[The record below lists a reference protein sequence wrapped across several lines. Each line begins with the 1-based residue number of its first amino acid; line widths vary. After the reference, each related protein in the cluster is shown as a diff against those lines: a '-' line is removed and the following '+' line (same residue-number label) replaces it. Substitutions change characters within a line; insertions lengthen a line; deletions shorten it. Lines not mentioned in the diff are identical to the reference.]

1 MKITLFAQSF
11 FRTIVRNILLFC
23 ISVFLFSCGPARH
36 VKEGEYLLTKIKVS
50 SKKEKVINSDL
61 KTLVKQKPNRKLL
74 GLFKIYLGIYNLYY
88 DKETSK
94 LSEKLGEPP
103 VIYDSTLHDN
113 SVKIMKKYLNNLGYY
128 ENEVRY
134 SVRRNKKR
142 AKVTYHINKNDRY
155 HIENIDYVIKDA
167 EIKRIFFEDTISRK
181 VKKGSNFDFKLL
193 QDERKRIEN
202 LLKNNGYYEFSKE
215 YVNYRVDTSKDNNS
229 ADVDLVIKQKIEKIN
244 DSTLFSKHQTFT
256 INKIFVRM
264 DYDLQLSDQVY
275 SDTTVNNDII
285 FIEKAEKKFKYDVIS
300 RAIYIR
306 PGQLYSLTKQEQS
319 YRNLSSLGVFSY
331 VSIKYEVDYT
341 TPGNYLNV
349 YIDLNPNK
357 KKAYTIL
364 AEGTNNGGN
373 FGVNGDISFLNR
385 NTFKGAELFRVR
397 INAGMEVQQILTEDE
412 DIQDNES
419 NVLPFNTV
427 EFGPEISIDIPRF
440 LLPFK
445 INQFSNRIKPTT
457 SFGVSLNYQNRPDY
471 ARTVTSTYVNYS
483 WKEGKNKTHI
493 IYPFELSFTKLDKSA
508 AFDEVLETIENP
520 FLRNSYTDNLIL
532 GIRYTFI
539 FATHDPSKNKSD
551 YFLRYNIESAG
562 NLFSL
567 FTSPNSNNSN
577 EDGSVNIA
585 GVRYAQF
592 LRNDIDFRYYD
603 NFLYSQ
609 AVYRIAVG
617 MGLPY
622 GNSIALPFEK
632 SYFAGGANGIRAWL
646 PRELGPGNLPD
657 SANNVDQI
665 GNLKIEANLEYRF
678 SITSILEG
686 ALFTDLGNIWNF
698 NQEGS
703 REDTQFK
710 LNKMWDGLAIG
721 TGFGIRFN
729 FSFFIL
735 RFDIATPLKD
745 PARSNPNILKY
756 DWNQTLLNFGIGYP
770 F

>member
-1 MKITLFAQSF
+1 MKFTLFKQSF

-23 ISVFLFSCGPARH
+23 LSIFLFSCGPARH
-36 VKEGEYLLTKIKVS
+36 IKEGDYLLTKINIS
-50 SKKEKVINSDL
+50 SKKDKTINSDL

-88 DKETSK
+88 DKEATK
-94 LSEKLGEPP
+94 LSENLGEPP
-103 VIYDSTLHDN
+103 VIFDSTLHE
-113 SVKIMKKYLNNLGYY
+113 SSIKVMKKYLNNLGYY
-128 ENEVRY
+128 ENEI
-134 SVRRNKKR
+134 SFTAMKSKKR
-142 AKVTYHINKNDRY
+142 AKVTYNIEKNDRY
-155 HIENIDYVIKDA
+155 HIENIDYVIKDP
-167 EIKRIFFEDTISRK
+167 EIKRIFFEDTTSRK
-181 VKKGSNFDFKLL
+181 VKRGANFDFNLL
-193 QDERKRIEN
+193 QEERKRIEN
-202 LLKNNGYYEFSKE
+202 LLKDNGYYEFSKE
-215 YVNYRVDTSKDNNS
+215 YVNYRADTSKDNNS
-229 ADVDLVIKQKIEKIN
+229 ADIDLLIKQKIEKKD
-244 DSTLFSKHQTFT
+244 DSTIYSKHETYT
-256 INKIFVRM
+256 INKVFVRM
-264 DYDLQLSDQVY
+264 DYDLQLNNQIF
-275 SDTTVNNDII
+275 SDTTLNHDII

-331 VSIKYEVDYT
+331 VSIKYEIDYT
-341 TPGNYLNV
+341 TPENDLNV
-349 YIDLNPNK
+349 YIDLNPSK

-397 INAGMEVQQILTEDE
+397 LNAGMEVQQILTENE
-412 DIQDNES
+412 DIKDNES

-445 INQFSNRIKPTT
+445 INEFSNRIKPTT

-493 IYPFELSFTKLDKSA
+493 IYPFELSFTKLDKSP
-508 AFDEVLETIENP
+508 AFEDVLETIENP

-532 GIRYTFI
+532 GVRYTFI
-539 FATHDPSKNKSD
+539 FSTHDPDKKKND

-585 GVRYAQF
+585 GIRYAQF

-603 NFLYSQ
+603 NFQYSQ
-609 AVYRIAVG
+609 AVYRIALGV
-617 MGLPY
+617 GLPY

-686 ALFTDLGNIWNF
+686 AIFTDMGNIWNF
-698 NQEGS
+698 NQDES

-721 TGFGIRFN
+721 TGFGVRFN

-745 PARSNPNILKY
+745 PARPNPNLLKF